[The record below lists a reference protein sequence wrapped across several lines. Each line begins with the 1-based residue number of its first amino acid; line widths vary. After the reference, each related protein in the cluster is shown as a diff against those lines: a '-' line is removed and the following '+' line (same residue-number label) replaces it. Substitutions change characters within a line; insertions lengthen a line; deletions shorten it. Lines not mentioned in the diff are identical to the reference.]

1 MAFLICIWGKI
12 KIKYRH
18 MLIDLYMNSK
28 IFTERQ
34 NPLNKAEGEIGNFI
48 VNCKFGKIIWQFI
61 L

>member
-1 MAFLICIWGKI
+1 
-12 KIKYRH
+12 